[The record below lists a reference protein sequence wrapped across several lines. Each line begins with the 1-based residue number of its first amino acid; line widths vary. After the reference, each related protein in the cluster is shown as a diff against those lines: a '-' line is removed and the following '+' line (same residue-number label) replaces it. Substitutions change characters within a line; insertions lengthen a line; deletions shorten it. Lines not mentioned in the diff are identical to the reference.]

1 MFTRQLHTFT
11 ATQKHT
17 KTLCNSLCC
26 IVIGIKSHRGG
37 CRPIIWQQ
45 VFFLSPAALQYHAT
59 LALHHFH
66 LNGCKIR
73 HDPKRNHVL
82 AQTQAPHALY
92 RVTWSKRD
100 REEVESPGI
109 VVEKNECKSETLGI
123 GTPRLSW
130 LNFEG
135 ERAKVIQNY
144 NNIWHLL
151 RRACAACRGAK
162 SCFLGWRTTYLRAT

>member
-1 MFTRQLHTFT
+1 MLHSHWH
-11 ATQKHT
+11 QKVTGEVVGQGKRISSHEISRDHLAAGVFLVFNCST
-17 KTLCNSLCC
+17 VPCN
-26 IVIGIKSHRGG
+26 
-37 CRPIIWQQ
+37 
-45 VFFLSPAALQYHAT
+45 
-59 LALHHFH
+59 ALHHVH
-66 LNGCKIR
+66 LNSCKIC

-100 REEVESPGI
+100 REEVESPRI
-109 VVEKNECKSETLGI
+109 VVQKNECKSETLGI
-123 GTPRLSW
+123 GTPRLCW

-135 ERAKVIQNY
+135 ERAKVSQNY

-162 SCFLGWRTTYLRAT
+162 SCFLG